1 LFHINILFHTTMFRN
16 VKTYLY
22 IVKLVCLLSQRQVM
36 IQENVIVNSL
46 FTSTPMFTVPV
57 QNNMVVTAMQ
67 VTSLVFPLKS

>member
-1 LFHINILFHTTMFRN
+1 LFHINVLFHTTMFRN

-46 FTSTPMFTVPV
+46 FTSTPMFTV